1 MSPTPDVPAVVR
13 VRPRSDL
20 LRTAAIT
27 ALLVT
32 SPMFAIL
39 YWFTVPRG
47 TWLQVLVPH
56 VLVLFACV
64 LVGVRQLTVFTEVR
78 GGRLR
83 GNGIFSPIEE
93 VELARIARVDLVETY
108 VGLIP
113 SPVRQLLVRDADG
126 RRLFRMR
133 GNFWPAGDLDAIADA
148 LPVTPIKVTEP
159 IDLRDFFRAYPG
171 SAYWFE
177 NRRAVIVVAVALG
190 GLIIVGIT
198 AGMIALV
205 GEHPAL

>member
-1 MSPTPDVPAVVR
+1 
-13 VRPRSDL
+13 
-20 LRTAAIT
+20 
-27 ALLVT
+27 
-32 SPMFAIL
+32 
-39 YWFTVPRG
+39 VPRG
-47 TWLQVLVPH
+47 TWLQVVIPH
-56 VLVLFACV
+56 ALVLIGCV

-93 VELARIARVDLVETY
+93 VEFARIARVDLIETY

-126 RRLFRMR
+126 RRLYRMR
-133 GNFWPAGDLDAIADA
+133 GNFWRPGDLDAVADA
-148 LPVTPIKVTEP
+148 LPVTATKVTEP

-177 NRRAVIVVAVALG
+177 NRRAVTVTAVVLG
-190 GLIIVGIT
+190 GLLIVGI
-198 AGMIALV
+198 AVGMIALV